1 MKEMFQIVFSIVF
14 ELYKENKSVNRKEV
28 EKLTD
33 ISRSDAT
40 SILEEFLDRWLI
52 KKKGNSDTTIYFLNE
67 KDH

>member
-40 SILEEFLDRWLI
+40 SILEEFLDR
-52 KKKGNSDTTIYFLNE
+52 
-67 KDH
+67 